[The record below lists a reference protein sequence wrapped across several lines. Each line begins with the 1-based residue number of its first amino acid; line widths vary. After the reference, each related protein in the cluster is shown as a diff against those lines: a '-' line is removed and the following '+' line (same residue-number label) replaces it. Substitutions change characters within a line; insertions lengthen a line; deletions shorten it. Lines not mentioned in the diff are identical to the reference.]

1 MGKKEGKS
9 VAFANV
15 KGGTGKTT
23 TCVNVAGCLAK
34 RGNQVLVVDFDPQ
47 GNATSGLGIDGRC
60 LTYSMYDAFLNQC
73 QGYSGV
79 PITKVILETDIEN
92 IHIAPS
98 VLNLGV
104 APMLLQETKDK
115 TGILQRILEPVQ
127 RFYDYILI
135 DVPSDAGLFL
145 FNSLRASEQIVV
157 PIDPGIFSWESLEDL
172 NAYCCDLVENKGHR
186 IKDWTIVLNK
196 TVSQTRQSR
205 KSSQLNPSEEIE
217 SSLQER
223 SDAVFVVPYSVLV
236 YRSQQE
242 GLPISHYTNK
252 ASKIGKAY
260 AAIATHLTR
269 VSHSTEIPD
278 REPSL

>member
-23 TCVNVAGCLAK
+23 TCVNVAGYLAK
-34 RGNQVLVVDFDPQ
+34 GGHQVLVVDFDPQ
-47 GNATSGLGIDGRC
+47 GNATSALGIDGKG
-60 LTYSMYDAFLNQC
+60 LHYSMYDAFLNQC

-79 PITKVILETDIEN
+79 SITKVILETDIEN

-115 TGILQRILEPVQ
+115 TGILQRILEPVK

-145 FNSLRASEQIVV
+145 FNSLRATEQVVV
-157 PIDPGIFSWESLEDL
+157 PIDPGIFSWESLEHL
-172 NAYCCDLVENKGHR
+172 KAYCYDLVENKGHS

-205 KSSQLNPSEEIE
+205 KSSPLNPSEEIE

-223 SDAVFVVPYSVLV
+223 SDPVFVVPYSVLV

-252 ASKIGKAY
+252 ASKISKAY
-260 AAIATHLTR
+260 AAIATHLTH
-269 VSHSTEIPD
+269 VSNSTEMPD
-278 REPSL
+278 KEPSL

>member
-23 TCVNVAGCLAK
+23 TCVNVAGYLAK
-34 RGNQVLVVDFDPQ
+34 LGNQVLVVDFDPQ
-47 GNATSGLGIDGRC
+47 GNATSGLGIDGKG
-60 LTYSMYDAFLNQC
+60 LHYSMYDAFLNQC

-145 FNSLRASEQIVV
+145 FNSLRATHQVVV
-157 PIDPGIFSWESLEDL
+157 PIDPGIFSWESLDHL
-172 NAYCCDLVENKGHR
+172 KAYCCDLVENKGHN

-205 KSSQLNPSEEIE
+205 KSSQLNPSDEIE
-217 SSLQER
+217 SSLQEG

-269 VSHSTEIPD
+269 VSNSTEIPEK
-278 REPSL
+278 EPSL